1 MDLNRKVWIQ
11 EGPCLWS
18 TILKPF
24 SSFKHAKET
33 EPSHSIV
40 SIPFRLLDLPFEIR
54 SEILCRATS
63 STDHYW
69 LDREVIICGEL
80 LKLVYY
86 IRGHTVWR
94 DSNDV
99 YMNLLT
105 TSKHIYEE
113 VQQILES
120 FKTPNHLPK
129 HRIMHIAYTPYF
141 TEYMRE
147 HCQSV
152 NLILSGLPLLSSARI
167 LISWAC
173 AQRLVICGDTRAGS
187 LYIVAV
193 ARLFRQVRRVAVVGQ
208 FLLGELQKQL
218 LMEARRELEDEP
230 WY

>member
-1 MDLNRKVWIQ
+1 MRSESQTFSRNMDLNRKVWIQ

-113 VQQILES
+113 VQQVVFSRFTFDALGWG
-120 FKTPNHLPK
+120 
-129 HRIMHIAYTPYF
+129 YT
-141 TEYMRE
+141 MRYSNPSKPPTISPSTAS
-147 HCQSV
+147 CIS
-152 NLILSGLPLLSSARI
+152 LILRTSPNTCASIARAS
-167 LISWAC
+167 ISFSPGFLC
-173 AQRLVICGDTRAGS
+173 LAQHVS
-187 LYIVAV
+187 
-193 ARLFRQVRRVAVVGQ
+193 
-208 FLLGELQKQL
+208 
-218 LMEARRELEDEP
+218 
-230 WY
+230 